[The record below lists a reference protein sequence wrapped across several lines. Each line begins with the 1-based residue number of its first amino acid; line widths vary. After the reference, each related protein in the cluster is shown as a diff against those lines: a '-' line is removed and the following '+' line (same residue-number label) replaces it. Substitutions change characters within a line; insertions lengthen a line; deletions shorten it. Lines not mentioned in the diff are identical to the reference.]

1 MPPIE
6 SLAETAEETAQFEAM
21 MNDQPPPEQKVEEQP
36 VEQKTEQKVEEQP
49 KQEEAP
55 KEQPKEEK
63 PVRLVPHQ
71 ALHEERERRKA
82 LETRLAELEK
92 AAQKTQ
98 PPPNEEPDEQ
108 QDPIGSIA
116 WLKAELKREREEKAQ
131 AQAQHE
137 YIQDL
142 GRKVKTRIDAYAA
155 EHPEYKEQVD
165 FLRNFRFRELTEGLG
180 YPAEMAVQQ
189 VQQEEVALGKM
200 AIDQD
205 LDPGAMVA
213 KLASVRGWKAKEEEK
228 SAPKAAPEG
237 VKEAEAKIDRIARGQ
252 KAAISPSGAGGGGAA
267 DEEMTLEKLLSLKG
281 KAFDDAF
288 EKHGRRLMG
297 G

>member
-1 MPPIE
+1 MDVVE
-6 SLAETAEETAQFEAM
+6 SLKETPEEAAQFEAM
-21 MNDQPPPEQKVEEQP
+21 LNEQPMPEPKVEEQP

-49 KQEEAP
+49 KQEEKP
-55 KEQPKEEK
+55 KETPKAEEK

-82 LETRLAELEK
+82 LETRIAELEK
-92 AAQKTQ
+92 GLKQ
-98 PPPNEEPDEQ
+98 PEPTGDEPPAED
-108 QDPIGSIA
+108 DLVGTIA
-116 WLKAELKREREEKAQ
+116 WLRAQKAKDDREREA
-131 AQAQHE
+131 ARAQHE

-155 EHPEYKEQVD
+155 EHPEYKDQVA
-165 FLRNFRFRELTEGLG
+165 FLRDFRFRELTEGLG

-200 AIDQD
+200 AIDND

-228 SAPKAAPEG
+228 PAPKPSPEAA
-237 VKEAEAKIDRIARGQ
+237 KEAEAKIDRIARGQ
-252 KAAISPSGAGGGGAA
+252 KAAISPSSGGGGAPDA
-267 DEEMTLEKLLSLKG
+267 EEMTLEKLLSLNG
-281 KAFDDAF
+281 AAFDEAF
-288 EKHGRRLMG
+288 KKHGKRLMP
-297 G
+297 